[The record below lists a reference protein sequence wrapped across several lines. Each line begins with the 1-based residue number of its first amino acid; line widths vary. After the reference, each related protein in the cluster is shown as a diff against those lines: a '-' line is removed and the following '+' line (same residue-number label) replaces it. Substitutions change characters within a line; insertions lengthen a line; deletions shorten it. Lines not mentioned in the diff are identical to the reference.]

1 VSLVLC
7 KCRTAEQPFYIRSGK
22 LNIYSL
28 EELLYYAS
36 GAVFIDKED
45 FMNKDFTTWVRKD
58 LENTEL
64 ADILDKR
71 LKTGSSLVEYFKPIE
86 EASGYLSEVQTGKLN
101 LCLNKF
107 DHMSPLEL
115 GKRLADDFLSRGM
128 LKKAILTYK
137 KLLAETGDSRGG
149 DSSVIGDIMHNQGVA
164 YARFFDFHEAYK
176 CFVSAYRSNHRIESL
191 NEAVDCAVLAEDNAL
206 LKELNT
212 LFKTS
217 YEHIEKEVKRA
228 SSLHTGSLM
237 DARKN
242 SDAPFDDIS
251 EKYLAACE
259 D

>member
-1 VSLVLC
+1 MGLVLC
-7 KCRTAEQPFYIRSGK
+7 KCRAAEQPFYIRSGK

-28 EELLYYAS
+28 EELLFYAV
-36 GAVFIDKED
+36 GAVFIDKDD
-45 FMNKDFTTWVRKD
+45 FLNKDFTAWVRKD
-58 LENTEL
+58 LDNAGL
-64 ADILDKR
+64 ADILDKK
-71 LKTGSSLVEYFKPIE
+71 LKTGASLVDFFKPIE

-101 LCLNKF
+101 LSLNKF

-115 GKRLADDFLSRGM
+115 GKRLADDFLAKGM

-137 KLLAETGDSRGG
+137 KLLSEAGDSHMT
-149 DSSVIGDIMHNQGVA
+149 SSVVGDIMHNQGVA
-164 YARFFDFHEAYK
+164 YARFFDFHEAYN

-191 NEAVDCAVLAEDNAL
+191 NEAVDCAVLAEDNSL

-228 SSLHTGSLM
+228 SSIHTASLM

-242 SDAPFDDIS
+242 ADQPFDDIS
-251 EKYLAACE
+251 EKYIAACE

>member
-1 VSLVLC
+1 MSLVLC
-7 KCRTAEQPFYIRSGK
+7 KCRAAEQPFYIRSGK

-28 EELLYYAS
+28 EELLFYAV

-45 FMNKDFTTWVRKD
+45 FLNREFTGWIRKD

-64 ADILDKR
+64 ADVLDKK
-71 LKTGSSLVEYFKPIE
+71 LKSGVSLVDFFKPIE

-101 LCLNKF
+101 LSLNKF

-115 GKRLADDFLSRGM
+115 GKRLADDFLNKGM

-137 KLLAETGDSRGG
+137 KLLSEMGDSQSS
-149 DSSVIGDIMHNQGVA
+149 SSVVGDILHNQGVA
-164 YARFFDFHEAYK
+164 YARFFDFHEAYN
-176 CFVSAYRSNHRIESL
+176 CFVAAYRSNHRVESL
-191 NEAVDCAVLAEDNAL
+191 NEAVDCAVLAEDNSL

-228 SSLHTGSLM
+228 SSIHTSSLM
-237 DARKN
+237 EARKN
-242 SDAPFDDIS
+242 ADQPFDDIND
-251 EKYLAACE
+251 KYLAACE